1 MTQNPDVAS
10 PIDLRQMNDAKM
22 WADSALQKRPAR
34 TDFFNSFTTAILNYP
49 ISNPCILELGSGP
62 GFLAQHVL
70 EIIPVSEYV
79 ALDFSAA
86 MHQLAQ
92 ERLGSNAGKVQF
104 IERSFKDENWTAG
117 LGKFNVIV
125 TMQAVHELR
134 HKCYAVNLFKQV
146 QQVLKSDGIFLVCD
160 HYAGTDA
167 DGVQGMYNEQLY
179 MTIEEQYA
187 ALEQA
192 GFSHINPLLLL
203 QGMILHQAQL

>member
-1 MTQNPDVAS
+1 MPQNLDVAS
-10 PIDLRQMNDAKM
+10 PIDLRQMNDAKA

-34 TDFFNSFTTAILNYP
+34 TDFFNSFTTAILHYP
-49 ISNPCILELGSGP
+49 ISNPRILELGSGP

-70 EIIPVSEYV
+70 DIIPASEYV

-92 ERLGSNAGKVQF
+92 ERLGANADKVQF
-104 IERSFKDENWTAG
+104 IERSFKDDNWTAG
-117 LGKFNVIV
+117 LGKFDVIV

-146 QQVLKSDGIFLVCD
+146 QQVLKADGIFLVCD
-160 HYAGTDA
+160 HYAGIDP
-167 DGVQGMYNEQLY
+167 DGIQGMHNDQLY

-187 ALEQA
+187 ALQQA
-192 GFSHINPLLLL
+192 GFSRINPLLLL
-203 QGMILHQAQL
+203 QGMLVHQAKL